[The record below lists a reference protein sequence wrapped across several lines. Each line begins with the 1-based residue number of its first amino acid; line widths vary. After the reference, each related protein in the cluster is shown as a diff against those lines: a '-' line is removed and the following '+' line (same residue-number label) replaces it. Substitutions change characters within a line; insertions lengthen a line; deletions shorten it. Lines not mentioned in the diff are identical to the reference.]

1 MGQGPLCPRSPPAMA
16 PRGSLLLLALLL
28 LSCALP
34 RGRGQHWSHGW
45 YPGGKRDLRTPTNLQ
60 VGCPPRVIPLQVI
73 PFPPG
78 VIPPLPR
85 VMPSPAV
92 SPCPGVTALRQGLCP
107 PLPGVKA
114 PCSWGYN
121 PSGLS
126 PPSYT
131 APNYPPWIISP
142 RNYVPVPRLSPR

>member
-1 MGQGPLCPRSPPAMA
+1 MA

-45 YPGGKRDLRTPTNLQ
+45 YPGGKRDLGTPTNLQ
-60 VGCPPRVIPLQVI
+60 VGCPPRVTPLQVI

-85 VMPSPAV
+85 VMPTPAV
-92 SPCPGVTALRQGLCP
+92 SPWGPGGIPKAGTDRLPPAPLPQRPALRP
-107 PLPGVKA
+107 
-114 PCSWGYN
+114 
-121 PSGLS
+121 
-126 PPSYT
+126 
-131 APNYPPWIISP
+131 
-142 RNYVPVPRLSPR
+142 